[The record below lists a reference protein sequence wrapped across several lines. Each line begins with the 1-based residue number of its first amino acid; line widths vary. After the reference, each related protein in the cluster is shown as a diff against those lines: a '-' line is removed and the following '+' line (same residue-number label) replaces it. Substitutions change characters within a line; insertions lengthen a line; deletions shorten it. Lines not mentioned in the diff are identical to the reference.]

1 LITPTILPKVVCD
14 MDITR
19 YTKAKVIIIE
29 GVPGAGKTTLQ
40 KRLRQGA
47 RGRFVSV
54 FPEEALLFGW
64 VHAWLPGID
73 AIRMSLMHRMIDHI
87 EHSLAE
93 SPELSFVL
101 NRFHISYFIFATAPD
116 MAAYDLLLERL
127 RGLDV
132 LVLVPQISPAAI
144 AERAVHIERVD
155 PLWQAH
161 LNKRLENSGCRDI
174 AAMYTQEQ
182 KKVRQLLKT
191 QHLPYEIL
199 EAIEPQQGRRNP
211 SNETRPE

>member
-1 LITPTILPKVVCD
+1 
-14 MDITR
+14 MNITR
-19 YTKAKVIIIE
+19 FTKAKVIIIE

-47 RGRFVSV
+47 RGRSVSA

-64 VHAWLPGID
+64 IHAWIPGID
-73 AIRMSLMHRMIDHI
+73 AIRMSLMQRMIDHI

-93 SPELSFVL
+93 SPELLFVL
-101 NRFHISYFIFATAPD
+101 NRFHISYFLFATAPD
-116 MAAYDLLLERL
+116 MAAYDSLIARL

-132 LVLVPQISPAAI
+132 LVLVPQIAPTAV
-144 AERAVHIERVD
+144 AERAVHVERVD

-174 AAMYTQEQ
+174 AAMYTEEQ

-191 QHLPYEIL
+191 QHLQYEIL
-199 EAIEPQQGRRNP
+199 EAIEPEQGRRNP
-211 SNETRPE
+211 SNEAMPE